1 MKILLGRD
9 DGNPDSRDT
18 TGRTL
23 LSNAAYSG
31 QKGIVKI
38 LLAGAYSLA
47 TPLP

>member
-9 DGNPDSRDT
+9 DGNPESHDT
-18 TGRTL
+18 TGQTL
-23 LSNAAYSG
+23 LSNAVYRG

-38 LLAGAYSLA
+38 LLAGPYSLA